1 MEPKDIFPQLHKK
14 THYRA
19 AMEYSIGSGE
29 KKLSH
34 RVLNNKKPTEEI
46 IDGLVLKASGNV
58 IVN

>member
-1 MEPKDIFPQLHKK
+1 MFPQLHKK

-34 RVLNNKKPTEEI
+34 RLLNNKKPTEEI